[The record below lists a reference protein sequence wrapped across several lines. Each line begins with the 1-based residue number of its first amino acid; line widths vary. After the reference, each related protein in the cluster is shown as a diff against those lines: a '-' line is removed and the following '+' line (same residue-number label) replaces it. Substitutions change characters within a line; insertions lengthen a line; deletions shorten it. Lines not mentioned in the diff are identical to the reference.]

1 MGTGHNG
8 GAGREKALEGEGRTE
23 TPPGSEEE
31 EVRKTRQL
39 YRVSADHIV
48 H

>member
-1 MGTGHNG
+1 MGTGHDG
-8 GAGREKALEGEGRTE
+8 GAGREKEPEGEGRTE

-39 YRVSADHIV
+39 YHVSAHHIV